1 VSLQPQRGPFDLLA
15 AARLALPPGGSP
27 KALRASA
34 VEGLRAGH
42 AAALALI
49 EAHTR
54 SASKAAWRFSTRL
67 GRYGDDYILRAAT
80 AWKGLGALSGD
91 EAIYATTDDDDR
103 GEPLHGSRAY
113 RIRFADGGD
122 LPADAFWSISLYG
135 HDRYFVPNALG
146 RHALGSRSRL
156 ARTPGIGAAKACR
169 LLAAIE
175 LGRRTL
181 FISPPARVPLA
192 DPASVA
198 AFLLPRY
205 GAHPTERLGILLLDS
220 RHRLIRPHIVS
231 EGGTSATL
239 AEPHDVFREAMIAHA
254 SAVILF
260 HNHPSGDPTP
270 TQADVDVTRRMV
282 DAGKIVGIDVL
293 DHFVLADRSYCAMR
307 ALTRAPWRE

>member
-1 VSLQPQRGPFDLLA
+1 MSAIRREEIAATADAERRPRERLLSGGPASLSDVELVAILIGHGTAGR
-15 AARLALPPGGSP
+15 
-27 KALRASA
+27 RATD
-34 VEGLRAGH
+34 V
-42 AAALALI
+42 AAALLRDVGGVHGI
-49 EAHTR
+49 TR
-54 SASKAAWRFSTRL
+54 
-67 GRYGDDYILRAAT
+67 
-80 AWKGLGALSGD
+80 
-91 EAIYATTDDDDR
+91 
-103 GEPLHGSRAY
+103 
-113 RIRFADGGD
+113 
-122 LPADAFWSISLYG
+122 
-135 HDRYFVPNALG
+135 
-146 RHALGSRSRL
+146 GSRSRL
-156 ARTPGIGAAKACR
+156 ARTPGIGAAKTCR

-192 DPASVA
+192 DPVSVA

-205 GAHPTERLGILLLDS
+205 GAHPTERLGVLLLDS

-239 AEPHDVFREAMIAHA
+239 AEPHDVFREATIAHA

-270 TQADVDVTRRMV
+270 SEADLQVTRRMV

-307 ALTRAPWRE
+307 ALTRSPWRE